1 MHMTDQDRIEVARV
15 AWERA
20 ADAAKS
26 LRRKLRYV
34 ERMADKLNGVARA
47 HAHGDVTL
55 IGAQYAAMVE
65 LEQQRWAHFKTL
77 ADI

>member
-26 LRRKLRYV
+26 LRRKMRYIG
-34 ERMADKLNGVARA
+34 RMVDTLNGVARA
-47 HAHGDVTL
+47 HAAGDVAL

-77 ADI
+77 ADL